1 MTPIQL
7 STMYSIGSLALG
19 FGAWIFGIFA
29 IRAKM
34 LRSYGNTVC
43 SFSLCAISLLLQL
56 CAVHNRVNSGD
67 YAAIEDTIG
76 AVNVAA
82 FALAFVTIALNIVAF
97 LKPRKK

>member
-34 LRSYGNTVC
+34 LRSYGNTV
-43 SFSLCAISLLLQL
+43 
-56 CAVHNRVNSGD
+56 
-67 YAAIEDTIG
+67 
-76 AVNVAA
+76 
-82 FALAFVTIALNIVAF
+82 
-97 LKPRKK
+97 